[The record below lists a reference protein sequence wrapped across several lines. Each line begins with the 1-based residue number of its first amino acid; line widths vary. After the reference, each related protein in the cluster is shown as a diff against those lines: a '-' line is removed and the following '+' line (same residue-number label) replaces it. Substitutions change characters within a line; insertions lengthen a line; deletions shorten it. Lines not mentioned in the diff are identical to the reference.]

1 MLYPFSRL
9 CRPARSPASCGPA
22 LRRKRGFNLIESAI
36 VLGVVGLVIGGIWVA
51 ASAMLENYKVSK
63 TIEDLKF
70 IAINTQNIISVATAN
85 TLGTQYITTFA
96 ISSGIV
102 PKDLLHGSTSV
113 KNRFGGSLYLANH
126 SSGPRFFIGITT
138 IPKSSCMKL
147 LTSVSSFGAQ
157 AGSRGNG
164 SSARTTLGSI
174 VVSGSPTTII
184 YDFPIS
190 PDTARTAC
198 ASSTQSIEFNYG
210 YTNAN

>member
-1 MLYPFSRL
+1 MYLPP
-9 CRPARSPASCGPA
+9 PAMT
-22 LRRKRGFNLIESAI
+22 RRKKHRGFNLIEAAI

-51 ASAMLENYKVSK
+51 ASAMLENYKISK
-63 TIEDLKF
+63 SIEDLKF
-70 IAINTQNIISVATAN
+70 IAINTQKIISVATAN
-85 TLGTQYITTFA
+85 TLGTQDITTFA

-102 PKDLLHGSTSV
+102 PNDLVHGTSV
-113 KNRFGGSLYLANH
+113 KNRFGGALSLANH

-210 YTNAN
+210 YTNTN